1 MRFIEINEIWEW
13 CKIRGVILAENGTL
27 LDDPTLSHHKR
38 AVYAA
43 GRRSGRES
51 SVAAACARAL
61 DRWDECLLWARGWG
75 VWGSGEDWPAYY
87 SLRGAQAE
95 RRSLDKAPGHLFGTG
110 ERDLFVTFLTQVME
124 NAWDADVLV
133 APRIK
138 RIHVSHDEWLELRS
152 TTPTDFAPV
161 AV

>member
-13 CKIRGVILAENGTL
+13 CRDRGIALTEDGAL
-27 LDDPTLSHHKR
+27 LDDPTLTHHKR
-38 AVYAA
+38 AMYAK
-43 GRRSGRES
+43 GRRSGQES
-51 SVAAACARAL
+51 TVAAECLRAL
-61 DRWDECLLWARGWG
+61 GRWDECLLWVRGWG

-87 SLRGAQAE
+87 GLRGAQDE
-95 RRSLDKAPGHLFGTG
+95 HRSLDKAPGHLFGTG
-110 ERDLFVTFLTQVME
+110 DQDLFVVFLTQVME

-133 APRIK
+133 VPKIK

-152 TTPTDFAPV
+152 ATPTGFEPV